1 MTGIIRREKIK
12 AWNQLAA
19 MLRLDP
25 LGGRR
30 IQLRSFS
37 HSVVFS
43 GSAPGSFNHLVTSDT
58 SGLRNPNI
66 AINTVIVYLHSN
78 HVVCLRED
86 NTVQAVIFSGVSLE
100 DTQWI

>member
-25 LGGRR
+25 LGENPAE
-30 IQLRSFS
+30 
-37 HSVVFS
+37 VVQPLCVYS
-43 GSAPGSFNHLVTSDT
+43 GSAPGSFDHLVTSGT

-66 AINTVIVYLHSN
+66 APNTVIVYLHSN